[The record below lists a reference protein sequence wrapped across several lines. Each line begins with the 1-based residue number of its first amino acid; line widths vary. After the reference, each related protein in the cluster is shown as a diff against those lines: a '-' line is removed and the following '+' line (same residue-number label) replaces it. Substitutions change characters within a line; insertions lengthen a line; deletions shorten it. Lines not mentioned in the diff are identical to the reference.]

1 MSIRFDNLQFAR
13 ACNPKLTIV
22 AQPTDGIAKEVAK
35 VMLNHLE
42 NTGEAS
48 GELFSE
54 KLETEIIAGKSV
66 RVFA

>member
-1 MSIRFDNLQFAR
+1 
-13 ACNPKLTIV
+13 
-22 AQPTDGIAKEVAK
+22 
-35 VMLNHLE
+35 MLNHLE